1 MTASSTKTR
10 KAHADVE
17 VEPQAAS
24 ALAMP
29 EQPGKEALPESKN
42 HSKTTPVAE
51 VHNPTK
57 EMLNIQEE
65 DRNTLVY
72 EAIGTNND
80 KYDKD
85 AVGLYREQL
94 QQRLDEELNNLE
106 TTQEQA
112 RERLRTTTEDGDLEA
127 DDVDV
132 LNLTVDASQAR
143 ADILAVVRS
152 LERQTDTSAKFK
164 DILEGEIEVLQ
175 KNLAKEKALRV
186 DLEESLNNLKS
197 SWGSLPQLRE
207 ENTELKA
214 KCERQKQLLEEIR
227 PQLASVTEG
236 RDMLTEE
243 AAFAKKQVRELAGKN
258 AELETQ
264 VKHLREKLSSV
275 EHLREEAS
283 TLTNQRQVL
292 TEQVRKLM
300 NRLEEA
306 NKTRDTLELDLTAA
320 HESLCQLQRERQAL
334 QDAVT
339 DDGTEV
345 SRLRTQLLAQSTE
358 LATVTEK
365 LQLETAAR
373 RQTEEMLRE
382 VKSRLLSLSHN
393 KSVASVLGAAGE

>member
-1 MTASSTKTR
+1 M
-10 KAHADVE
+10 
-17 VEPQAAS
+17 
-24 ALAMP
+24 
-29 EQPGKEALPESKN
+29 
-42 HSKTTPVAE
+42 
-51 VHNPTK
+51 
-57 EMLNIQEE
+57 
-65 DRNTLVY
+65 
-72 EAIGTNND
+72 
-80 KYDKD
+80 
-85 AVGLYREQL
+85 
-94 QQRLDEELNNLE
+94 
-106 TTQEQA
+106 
-112 RERLRTTTEDGDLEA
+112 
-127 DDVDV
+127 
-132 LNLTVDASQAR
+132 
-143 ADILAVVRS
+143 
-152 LERQTDTSAKFK
+152 
-164 DILEGEIEVLQ
+164 
-175 KNLAKEKALRV
+175 